1 MINLKVNIVPIHK
14 HKWIGDW
21 SQNWIS
27 ELQEHNFGNGFL
39 NYKKHTFGNGF
50 LNYKKHTLGN
60 GFLNYK
66 KHTFGNGFLNYKN
79 ILLEMDF

>member
-21 SQNWIS
+21 SQKWIS

-50 LNYKKHTLGN
+50 LNYKKHT
-60 GFLNYK
+60 
-66 KHTFGNGFLNYKN
+66 FGNGFLNYKN